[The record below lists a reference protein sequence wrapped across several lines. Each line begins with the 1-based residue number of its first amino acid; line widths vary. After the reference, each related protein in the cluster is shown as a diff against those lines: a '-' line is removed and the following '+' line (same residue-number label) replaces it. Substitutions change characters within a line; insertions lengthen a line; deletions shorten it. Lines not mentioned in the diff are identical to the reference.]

1 MTKNLTENHS
11 PTEVLYYSFIDW
23 YYFIHLKKNK
33 EKILNGPTIGAPQ
46 DVLQKP
52 LPGLF
57 LEILQV
63 LYHFRSLHENSCE
76 TADVKPSNPT
86 EVVHIQVIRML
97 LLSVYNLEAQHCCL
111 YACSTIFV
119 CSLQL
124 MLSKFPS
131 FAGLFFL
138 PIMHCIYSSA

>member
-57 LEILQV
+57 LEIL
-63 LYHFRSLHENSCE
+63 
-76 TADVKPSNPT
+76 
-86 EVVHIQVIRML
+86 
-97 LLSVYNLEAQHCCL
+97 
-111 YACSTIFV
+111 
-119 CSLQL
+119 
-124 MLSKFPS
+124 
-131 FAGLFFL
+131 
-138 PIMHCIYSSA
+138 